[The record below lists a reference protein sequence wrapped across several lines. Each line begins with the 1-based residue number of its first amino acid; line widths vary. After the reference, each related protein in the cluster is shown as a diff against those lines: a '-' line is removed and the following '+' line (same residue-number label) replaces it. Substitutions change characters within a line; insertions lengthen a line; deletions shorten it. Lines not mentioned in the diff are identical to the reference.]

1 MTDYLDNGCTVDV
14 LKRVKQASERFLNM
28 KNNNGKKEKVYFP
41 KLNLWNRANDSEEI
55 KFKKAT
61 NYLCDQL
68 IPSVPHEKQRL
79 EFKLIEFLFFNK
91 T

>member
-14 LKRVKQASERFLNM
+14 FKRVKQASERFLKM
-28 KNNNGKKEKVYFP
+28 KNNNGPKERIIFP
-41 KLNLWNRANDSEEI
+41 KMNLWNRAKDSEEI
-55 KFKKAT
+55 KFKKAS

-68 IPSVPHEKQRL
+68 IPSVSHEKQRF
-79 EFKLIEFLFFNK
+79 EYKLVEFLFFNK